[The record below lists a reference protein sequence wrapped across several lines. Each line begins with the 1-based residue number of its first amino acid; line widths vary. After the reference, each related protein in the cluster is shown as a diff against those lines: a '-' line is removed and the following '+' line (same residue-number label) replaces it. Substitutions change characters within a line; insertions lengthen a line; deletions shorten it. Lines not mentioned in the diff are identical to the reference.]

1 MKLKKLG
8 FDMTDDVKG
17 AARKLAAEII
27 RIERKAM
34 YGDLSPVNKTRKIK
48 DELLRAHKKYSRA
61 RGRRHEAEIY
71 SCRELSIVLR

>member
-48 DELLRAHKKYSRA
+48 DELLRAHKNIQ
-61 RGRRHEAEIY
+61 E
-71 SCRELSIVLR
+71 REGGA